1 MLARLSYTELALISD
16 RILLLLKGNGGTE
29 DDMQEGTN

>member
-1 MLARLSYTELALISD
+1 MLARLSSTELALISG
-16 RILLLLKGNGGTE
+16 RILLLLKGNVDTK